1 MEETAKK
8 ESEEKKLKEKEQE
21 KAPKLPAVPAT
32 QGLHGA
38 LQPKD
43 MILNTKLPDS
53 GSKSFFDNQILCA
66 QFLRDYIDLPC
77 LKNVRP
83 EDIEDVSAQYVSLFA
98 EERNS
103 DRVKRVSVEGT
114 EPFFLVSLIE
124 HKTRPDYNVCM
135 QVFRYMVYI
144 WETYER
150 EGEKLQKGV
159 SRRAD
164 FCYPPILPIVYYEGR
179 KHWSV
184 PLDFRSRIRQGE
196 AFGLYLPNF
205 RYYLVPLRDYSNEEL
220 LDRADEI
227 SLLML
232 INKIQ
237 TSKDVAAFRSLP
249 AGKVEAILQHTP
261 GHVVDII
268 ADILKAFLLKVNV
281 SPEEAEELTGR
292 VKEKKMAELFEDME
306 KMDIQEER
314 RRTEEQRQ
322 KAQEQCRRAERAEEE
337 AARTRKALSLA
348 MDHSIEIL
356 VESYLELGAPR
367 EAAERAVVKKFGLG
381 EGEAAAKVG
390 HYWGKTACLF
400 FPPGS

>member
-1 MEETAKK
+1 
-8 ESEEKKLKEKEQE
+8 
-21 KAPKLPAVPAT
+21 
-32 QGLHGA
+32 
-38 LQPKD
+38 
-43 MILNTKLPDS
+43 
-53 GSKSFFDNQILCA
+53 
-66 QFLRDYIDLPC
+66 
-77 LKNVRP
+77 
-83 EDIEDVSAQYVSLFA
+83 
-98 EERNS
+98 
-103 DRVKRVSVEGT
+103 
-114 EPFFLVSLIE
+114 
-124 HKTRPDYNVCM
+124 
-135 QVFRYMVYI
+135 MVYI

-390 HYWGKTACLF
+390 HYWGKEQTGG

>member
-1 MEETAKK
+1 M
-8 ESEEKKLKEKEQE
+8 
-21 KAPKLPAVPAT
+21 
-32 QGLHGA
+32 
-38 LQPKD
+38 D
-43 MILNTKLPDS
+43 ILRNI
-53 GSKSFFDNQILCA
+53 Q
-66 QFLRDYIDLPC
+66 
-77 LKNVRP
+77 P
-83 EDIEDVSAQYVSLFA
+83 EDIEDVSERYVSLFST
-98 EERNS
+98 ERAS
-103 DRVKRVSVEGT
+103 DIVKKVNIGKYFSLKED
-114 EPFFLVSLIE
+114 ENPLELSLYIVSLIE
-124 HKTRPDYNVCM
+124 HKTKVEYNVSM
-135 QVFRYMVYI
+135 QILRYMIHIWEDYEKAMEKSYPHISARKGFRY
-144 WETYER
+144 
-150 EGEKLQKGV
+150 
-159 SRRAD
+159 
-164 FCYPPILPIVYYEGR
+164 PPVFPIVYYEGAER
-179 KHWSV
+179 WTA
-184 PLDFRSRIRQGE
+184 PCDLADRILCKE
-196 AFGLYLPNF
+196 LLNDYLPHF
-205 RYYLVPLRDYSNEEL
+205 KYQVIRLHDYSNEEL

-390 HYWGKTACLF
+390 HYWGKEQTGG